1 MIVNTDEMLINNK
14 VMSIILKLKT
24 MEFWEN
30 ENINKPIVRDKTRG
44 ALVIKPSLDSIP
56 KLSARAL
63 L

>member
-1 MIVNTDEMLINNK
+1 
-14 VMSIILKLKT
+14 

-30 ENINKPIVRDKTRG
+30 ENINKPIVSDKTRG